1 MATVRNDARDACAT
15 VEKHLNDAS
24 KKFDEHLSGVAYRNG
39 RGAALFLA
47 AFCAALWPTDLM
59 VFHRMPELQSTINWL
74 RVAVI
79 GIALAVHLIMR
90 TRLGPRF
97 PTLLLGLGG
106 ALVMYAVG
114 WGFGEIGGPDRPW
127 IHLAYPA
134 LFFSV
139 LAPVRIGARIALVS
153 VLALALCSGFL
164 LPHPQYWSNPL
175 TTLSLSFVASL
186 VALVVAVGHLSF
198 RIMRQSFYQSLE
210 LERAS
215 SELADLNETLESRVR
230 EQTRDLRRLTDHL
243 ERARED
249 ERTRISR
256 ELHDQ
261 LGQELTALHLAL
273 SLSAQRFARDP
284 KSIAGNLEEMTALLK
299 RTQTTTRNL
308 VTELRPAL
316 LDELGLRAGI
326 EWLVKQT
333 EQRSEVR
340 CALETDALGE
350 LSPDLST
357 VAFRIVQE
365 ALTNVVR
372 HARAKHV
379 EVRLAVRDGALELA
393 VSDDGIGLPMDER
406 PSGFGLIGIRERV
419 ATRAGRMQLGARAGG
434 GTVLSVTLPF
444 SAPTEEAPS

>member
-1 MATVRNDARDACAT
+1 MATVRNDAREGCAT

-39 RGAALFLA
+39 RGAALFVA
-47 AFCAALWPTDLM
+47 AFCAALWPTDLI
-59 VFHRMPELQSTINWL
+59 VFRRMPEMQHTINWL

-79 GIALAVHLIMR
+79 GSALAVHLLMR
-90 TRLGPRF
+90 TRLGPKR

-106 ALVMYAVG
+106 ALVMFAIG
-114 WGFGEIGGPDRPW
+114 WGFGAVGGPDRPW

-139 LAPVRIGARIALVS
+139 LAPVRLRERIALVT
-153 VLALALCSGFL
+153 VLAIALVSGFL
-164 LPHPQYWSNPL
+164 IPHPQYWHDPL

-273 SLSAQRFARDP
+273 SLSAQRFAKDP

-326 EWLVKQT
+326 EWLIKQT

-340 CALETDALGE
+340 CSLEAGALSE

-372 HARAKHV
+372 HARAKQV
-379 EVRLAVRDGALELA
+379 EVRLAVRGRALELA
-393 VSDDGIGLPMDER
+393 VSDDGIGLPMDGR

-444 SAPTEEAPS
+444 AAPTEEAES

>member
-1 MATVRNDARDACAT
+1 M
-15 VEKHLNDAS
+15 NDAS
-24 KKFDEHLSGVAYRNG
+24 KKFDEHLRGVAYRNG
-39 RGAALFLA
+39 RGAALFVA
-47 AFCAALWPTDLM
+47 GFTAALWPTDLV
-59 VFHRMPELQSTINWL
+59 VFRRMPEMQATISWL
-74 RVAVI
+74 RIAVI
-79 GIALAVHLIMR
+79 GTALVVHLAMR
-90 TRLGPRF
+90 TRLGPRH
-97 PTLLLGLGG
+97 PTLLLGFGG
-106 ALVMYAVG
+106 ALIMAAVG

-139 LAPVRIGARIALVS
+139 LAPVRLDARVALVG
-153 VLALALCSGFL
+153 VLAVALCGGFL
-164 LPHPQYWSNPL
+164 LPHPQYWHDPL

-198 RIMRQSFYQSLE
+198 RIMRQSFYQSLA

-215 SELADLNETLESRVR
+215 TELADLNDTLESRVR

-243 ERARED
+243 ERAREE
-249 ERTRISR
+249 ERTRIAR

-273 SLSAQRFARDP
+273 ALSTQRFAKDP
-284 KSIAGNLEEMTALLK
+284 KSIAGNLDEMTALLK

-308 VTELRPAL
+308 VTELRPQL

-326 EWLVKQT
+326 EWLIRQT
-333 EQRSEVR
+333 EQRSPLR
-340 CALETDALGE
+340 CALVADALTE
-350 LSPDLST
+350 LPPDVST
-357 VAFRIVQE
+357 IAFRIVQE

-372 HARAKHV
+372 HARAKAV
-379 EVRLAVRDGALELA
+379 DVRLAVRDGALELA

-419 ATRAGRMQLGARAGG
+419 ATRAGRMELGARPGG
-434 GTVLSVTLPF
+434 GTVLSVTLPLTA
-444 SAPTEEAPS
+444 SQAGGES

>member
-1 MATVRNDARDACAT
+1 VRIT
-15 VEKHLNDAS
+15 VEKHLNEVS
-24 KKFDEHLSGVAYRNG
+24 KKFDAHLRSVAFRNG

-47 AFCAALWPTDLM
+47 AFCAALWPTDLL
-59 VFHRMPELQSTINWL
+59 VFRRMPEMQSTINWL

-79 GIALAVHLIMR
+79 GTALAVHLIMR

-97 PTLLLGLGG
+97 PTLLLGIGG
-106 ALVMYAVG
+106 AIVMYAVG

-139 LAPVRIGARIALVS
+139 LAPVRIGARIALVTA
-153 VLALALCSGFL
+153 LALALCSGFL
-164 LPHPQYWSNPL
+164 LPHRQYWHDPL

-198 RIMRQSFYQSLE
+198 RIMRQSFYQSVE

-215 SELADLNETLESRVR
+215 TELADLNDTLESRVR

-273 SLSAQRFARDP
+273 SLSTQRFARDP

-299 RTQTTTRNL
+299 RTQATTRNL
-308 VTELRPAL
+308 VTELRP
-316 LDELGLRAGI
+316 
-326 EWLVKQT
+326 
-333 EQRSEVR
+333 
-340 CALETDALGE
+340 
-350 LSPDLST
+350 
-357 VAFRIVQE
+357 
-365 ALTNVVR
+365 
-372 HARAKHV
+372 
-379 EVRLAVRDGALELA
+379 
-393 VSDDGIGLPMDER
+393 
-406 PSGFGLIGIRERV
+406 
-419 ATRAGRMQLGARAGG
+419 
-434 GTVLSVTLPF
+434 
-444 SAPTEEAPS
+444 